1 MKKLIVLLCLSVL
14 SLSVFAQSEK
24 GHVYLKNGSIIKG
37 KYSYF
42 NNGKQLKVESAGNV
56 WIFDADDVDHIA
68 SKREGETMF
77 NEDAVT
83 DAKWFFRTE
92 LGVLAGNSDNSQTA
106 PFSITGSVNYLVNP
120 NFSAGLGLGVEFL
133 KESYMPVYANFEYRF
148 RKQQTS
154 PYVFLKAGY
163 QVPIE
168 DSNEIYYDVYPIWS
182 SFAPWPGDMAQNGF
196 DCKGGVLINP
206 GVGFQQMFSRNFGMN
221 FAVGYQFHRLSYDG
235 DNDYSLD
242 IDYNRATVKIG
253 IIFN

>member
-1 MKKLIVLLCLSVL
+1 MKKLIMLLCISVL

-37 KYSYF
+37 KYTYT
-42 NNGKQLKVESAGNV
+42 NNGKQLKIESAGNI

-68 SKREGETMF
+68 SKRDVKTMF
-77 NEDAVT
+77 DEEAVA
-83 DAKWFFRTE
+83 DEKWFFRTE
-92 LGVLAGNSDNSQTA
+92 LGVLAGNSDNSQSA
-106 PFSITGSVNYLVNP
+106 PFSLTGSVNYQADP
-120 NFSAGLGLGVEFL
+120 NLSVGLGLGVEFL
-133 KESYMPVYANFEYRF
+133 KESYMPVYANFEYRLK
-148 RKQQTS
+148 KQLTS

-163 QVPIE
+163 QIPIE
-168 DSNEIYYDVYPIWS
+168 DSNAIYYDVYPVWS
-182 SFAPWPGDMAQNGF
+182 SFAPWPDDMEQNGF

-206 GVGFQQMFSRNFGMN
+206 GVGFQQMLSNNLGIN

-242 IDYNRATVKIG
+242 IDYNRVTLKIG

>member
-1 MKKLIVLLCLSVL
+1 MKKLIVLLCMSVL
-14 SLSVFAQSEK
+14 SLSVFAQSDK

-42 NNGKQLKVESAGNV
+42 NDGKQIKVESAGNV
-56 WIFDADDVDHIA
+56 WIFNADDVDHIA

-83 DAKWFFRTE
+83 DVKWFFRTE

-106 PFSITGSVNYLVNP
+106 PFSITGSANYVITP
-120 NFSAGLGLGVEFL
+120 NFSAGLGFGVEFL
-133 KESYMPVYANFEYRF
+133 KESYMPVFANFEYRF
-148 RKQQTS
+148 RKQFTS

-168 DSNEIYYDVYPIWS
+168 DSNEIYYDVYPVWS
-182 SFAPWPGDMAQNGF
+182 SFWPWPGEISENGF
-196 DCKGGVLINP
+196 DCKGGLLINP
-206 GVGFQQMFSRNFGMN
+206 GVGFQQMFSNNFGMN
-221 FAVGYQFHRLSYDG
+221 FAVGYQFHRLNYDG
-235 DNDYSLD
+235 ENDYSLF
-242 IDYNRATVKIG
+242 IDYNRVTVKIG

>member
-1 MKKLIVLLCLSVL
+1 MKKIILLLCISVL

-42 NNGKQLKVESAGNV
+42 NDRKQLKIESAGNV
-56 WIFDADDVDHIA
+56 WIFDADEVDHIA
-68 SKREGETMF
+68 SKREGKTMF
-77 NEDAVT
+77 DEEAVS
-83 DAKWFFRTE
+83 DIKWFFRTE

-106 PFSITGSVNYLVNP
+106 PFSITGSANYVINP
-120 NFSAGLGLGVEFL
+120 NFSAGLGFGVEFL
-133 KESYMPVYANFEYRF
+133 KETYMPVFANLEYRF

-168 DSNEIYYDVYPIWS
+168 DSNEIYYDVYPMWS
-182 SFAPWPGDMAQNGF
+182 SFAPWPNEIGENGF

-206 GVGFQQMFSRNFGMN
+206 GVGFQQMFSQTFGMN
-221 FAVGYQFHRLSYDG
+221 FAVGYQFHRLNYDG
-235 DNDYSLD
+235 ENDYSLD
-242 IDYNRATVKIG
+242 IDYNRVTVKVG